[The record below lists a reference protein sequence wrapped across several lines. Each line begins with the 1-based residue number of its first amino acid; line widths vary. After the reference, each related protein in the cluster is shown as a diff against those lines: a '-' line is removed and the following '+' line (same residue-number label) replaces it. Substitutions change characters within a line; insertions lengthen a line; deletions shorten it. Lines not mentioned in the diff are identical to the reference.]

1 MSSLLIA
8 FPGYPHYLDKEPF
21 VFSSSPQKWLDMK
34 TEIKLALIGGV
45 VTIIAAVL
53 PVVLGWYGPP
63 SPDKEKGNPVQV
75 VQSSPAEQANPGNAT
90 STSGSKI
97 NTGLLSRI
105 ATIDKTKRPNLA
117 ALSAIIR
124 NRDLQAAKASPAFRK
139 LVQDRYGKEIEQL
152 DRRQMLT
159 FWPEMSRYL
168 GAQQRSIVK

>member
-1 MSSLLIA
+1 
-8 FPGYPHYLDKEPF
+8 
-21 VFSSSPQKWLDMK
+21 MK

-53 PVVLGWYGPP
+53 PVVLGWYGP
-63 SPDKEKGNPVQV
+63 SSSDKEKSSPAQV
-75 VQSSPAEQANPGNAT
+75 VQSSPADKANPGNAT
-90 STSGSKI
+90 TTSGSKV

-105 ATIDKTKRPNLA
+105 ATIDKAKRSNFA

-168 GAQQRSIVK
+168 AAQQRPVAK